1 MPLYSSLDTAS
12 AGSVSKPERLVHLAE
27 KRGHLQGSFT
37 AMGSPC
43 SLLLETADQATAK
56 ALARAVADEAWRI
69 EDKYSRYLPGNIIQR
84 INRSNGQPVE
94 VDDETANLLDFAAT
108 LTEMSDG
115 RFDISSGVLRE
126 AWTFDGSD
134 NVPDTAT
141 VNSVLER
148 VGWHKIKWSR
158 PNLTLRHGMQ
168 IDLGG
173 IGKEYAVDKA
183 AALLRETTD
192 VACLVNFGGDLLA
205 TDVSTD
211 TAGWQVGIEAPGS
224 DGLVVTKI
232 IRLMNGA
239 LATSGDARRFL
250 LKDGIRYGHILNPVT
265 GWPVTDAPRSITVA
279 ADTCTQ
285 AGMLATLA
293 MLQGAGAESFLSQ
306 QELQYWCYS

>member
-1 MPLYSSLDTAS
+1 MGKT
-12 AGSVSKPERLVHLAE
+12 ERLIHLAE
-27 KRGHLQGSFT
+27 RRGHLQGSFT

-43 SLLLETADQATAK
+43 TLLLETGDQTVAK
-56 ALARAVADEAWRI
+56 SLVRAVADEAWRI
-69 EDKYSRYLPGNIIQR
+69 EDKFSRYLPGNIIDR

-94 VDDETANLLDFAAT
+94 VDEETASLIDFAAT
-108 LTEMSDG
+108 LTEMSEG
-115 RFDISSGVLRE
+115 RFDITSGVLRE

-134 NVPDTAT
+134 NVPGTAA
-141 VNSVLER
+141 VNTVLER
-148 VGWHKIKWSR
+148 VGWHKVDWSR
-158 PNLTLRHGMQ
+158 PLLTLQPGMQ

-183 AALLRETTD
+183 AGILGEQTEI
-192 VACLVNFGGDLLA
+192 ACLINFGGDLFA

-211 TAGWQVGIEAPGS
+211 TAGWQVGIEAPDS
-224 DGLVVTKI
+224 DGLIATKV

-250 LKDGIRYGHILNPVT
+250 LQNGIRYGHILNPVT
-265 GWPVTDAPRSITVA
+265 GWPIMDAPRSITIA

-293 MLQGAGAESFLSQ
+293 MLQGAAAESFLSQ
-306 QELQYWCYS
+306 QELQYWCYF